1 MAEADPQKTFN
12 VHDAKSNLSRLM
24 DRAHAGE
31 EIILAKAGEPWAKI
45 VPIVSLSLEPRQP
58 GRFKG
63 EFRDVPDSVWFD
75 PFYTDEELDRFE
87 GRTSG
92 PGGL

>member
-31 EIILAKAGEPWAKI
+31 EIVLAKAGEPWAKL
-45 VPIVSLSLEPRQP
+45 VPFADPDKPSRKP
-58 GRFKG
+58 GRWP
-63 EFRDVPDSVWFD
+63 ELRNIPVSAWFD
-75 PFYTDEELDRFE
+75 PLPESELDAWD
-87 GRTSG
+87 SKYSD
-92 PGGL
+92 L